1 MAFDIPLDSLPRSL
15 TADDAVEAAY
25 GSELDTVRDKLIQG
39 LSVLVECDK
48 QLTLYLYRAL
58 RARFRAAEARDRRRL
73 QLISGHATSAE
84 DPQNMMTLMQR
95 LLAQL
100 QAAVFSGDAEQVIV
114 LPHLDV
120 LTTTT
125 RSGLSA
131 ETREAAVLLYDNPDA
146 VFVAFKDPSFE
157 LPKVIENLFPVR
169 CSLLGIARER
179 LGHLITRREA
189 RKLTAGA
196 LNPYSLYK
204 YLSGTHAVRCRQ
216 ILGHFHDHVDF
227 DPAAP
232 ETARAIYR
240 EIREM
245 TITADVELPRVDLD
259 RDVGGYGA
267 VKKKLRE
274 EILDLLLAKDRSRD
288 PAQIRHIEEIVP
300 KGMIFHGPPGT
311 GKTFFAKAMATALD
325 ATILIVPGPELKS
338 RWVGQSEANLRRL
351 FAQARR
357 SAPSIIVFDELDSFA
372 AARGTYT
379 GSGVEHSMVNQLLT
393 EMDGFRSEE
402 LVFTVGTTNFVE
414 SLDPALLRPG
424 RFELQVEIPYPDD
437 DDRRAILEIYLK
449 KFDLDAGDEIVEHL
463 VQKTA
468 GLVEIEGS
476 AEADAESRPRASR
489 YTGDHLNAVTRA
501 LKREELRRGQGRMRV
516 TRDDVDRA
524 LGGRDRSV
532 ELQAE
537 EEHAIAVHEAGH
549 AVLAY
554 VLPHCPTIKKVTIA
568 TGDEAALGYVMQ
580 AVRKNKYVTTE
591 DELLDDLCVM
601 LGGRTAERLCLR
613 SVSMGAYNDL
623 QRASHLAR
631 AMVEE
636 LGLSAA
642 IGPRTFPTAHVD
654 DSAQRVSD
662 KTAEVIDAEIDRIL
676 QEQHRRARELL
687 ESHRDQLEALH
698 RLLLKKKT
706 LGLEDIQEV
715 FEHKDFKT
723 PAS

>member
-1 MAFDIPLDSLPRSL
+1 MALEIPIDALPRSL

-25 GSELDTVRDKLIQG
+25 GTELDEVRDKLIQG

-58 RARFRAAEARDRRRL
+58 RSRFRAAGERDRRRL

-100 QAAVFSGDAEQVIV
+100 QEAVFSGDVERVIV

-125 RSGLSA
+125 RSGLSDL
-131 ETREAAVLLYDNPDA
+131 TREAAVLLYDNPDA

-189 RKLTAGA
+189 RKLTTEA

-232 ETARAIYR
+232 ETAAAIYR

-245 TITADVELPRVDLD
+245 TLTADVELPRVDLG
-259 RDVGGYGA
+259 RDVGGYGT

-274 EILDLLLAKDRSRD
+274 EILDLLLVKDRSHD
-288 PAQIRHIEEIVP
+288 DAEIRRIEEIVP

-338 RWVGQSEANLRRL
+338 RWVGESEANLRRL

-357 SAPSIIVFDELDSFA
+357 TAPSIIVFDELDSFA

-437 DDRRAILEIYLK
+437 DDRRAIVEIYLE
-449 KFDLDAGDEIVEHL
+449 KFGLDAGDDIVEHL
-463 VQKTA
+463 VQRTA
-468 GLVEIEGS
+468 GLVEIEG
-476 AEADAESRPRASR
+476 AEHDRPTRAGR
-489 YTGDHLNAVTRA
+489 YTGDHLYAVARA
-501 LKREELRRGQGRMRV
+501 LKREELRRGKGPMTV

-524 LGGRDRSV
+524 LGGRARSV
-532 ELQAE
+532 KLRAE

-601 LGGRTAERLCLR
+601 LGGRAAERLCLR

-636 LGLSAA
+636 LGLSPE
-642 IGPRTFPTAHVD
+642 IGPRTFPPGEAD
-654 DSAQRVSD
+654 DSGPRVSD
-662 KTAEVIDAEIDRIL
+662 KTVEVIDAEIDRIL
-676 QEQHRRARELL
+676 KAQRRRAEELL
-687 ESHRDQLEALH
+687 ERHRDQLDRLH
-698 RLLLKKKT
+698 RLLLEKKT
-706 LGLEDIQEV
+706 LGLEDLEEV
-715 FEHKDFKT
+715 FDHKDFK
-723 PAS
+723 A

>member
-1 MAFDIPLDSLPRSL
+1 MPFEIPLDSLPRSL
-15 TADDAVEAAY
+15 SADDAVEAAY
-25 GSELDTVRDKLIQG
+25 GTELDTVRDKLIQG

-58 RARFRAAEARDRRRL
+58 RSRFRTAEARDSRRL

-84 DPQNMMTLMQR
+84 DPQVLMTLMQR

-100 QAAVFSGDAEQVIV
+100 QEAVFSGDAERVIV

-169 CSLLGIARER
+169 CSLLGLARER
-179 LGHLITRREA
+179 LAHLITRREA
-189 RKLTAGA
+189 RKLTADT

-216 ILGHFHDHVDF
+216 ILGHFQDHVDY

-232 ETARAIYR
+232 ESAAEIYR
-240 EIREM
+240 EIRQM
-245 TITADVELPRVDLD
+245 TVSGDVELPRVDLD
-259 RDVGGYGA
+259 RDVGGYDA

-274 EILDLLLAKDRSRD
+274 EILDLLLAKDKSRD
-288 PAQIRHIEEIVP
+288 PTEIRHIEEIVP
-300 KGMIFHGPPGT
+300 KGLIFHGPPGT

-351 FAQARR
+351 FAQARAA
-357 SAPSIIVFDELDSFA
+357 APSIIVFDELDSFA

-379 GSGVEHSMVNQLLT
+379 SSGVEHSMVNQLLT

-402 LVFTVGTTNFVE
+402 LVFTIGTTNFVE

-424 RFELQVEIPYPDD
+424 RFELQIEIPYPQD
-437 DDRRAILEIYLK
+437 DDRRAILEIYLR
-449 KFDLDAGDEIVEHL
+449 KFGIEADDEIVEHL

-468 GLVEIEGS
+468 GLVEIGS
-476 AEADAESRPRASR
+476 ASGAEVEGRLRASR
-489 YTGDHLNAVTRA
+489 FTGDHLYAVVRA
-501 LKREELRRGQGRMRV
+501 LKREELRRGQGRLAV

-532 ELQAE
+532 KLQAE
-537 EEHAIAVHEAGH
+537 EERAIAVHEAGH

-568 TGDEAALGYVMQ
+568 TGDEATLGYVMQ
-580 AVRKNKYVTTE
+580 AVRKNKYITTE

-601 LGGRTAERLCLR
+601 LGGRTAEQLCLR

-631 AMVEE
+631 LMVEE
-636 LGLSAA
+636 LGLSAV
-642 IGPRTFPTAHVD
+642 IGPRTFLPAGD
-654 DSAQRVSD
+654 EGSGPRVSE
-662 KTAEVIDAEIDRIL
+662 KTFEVIDTEIDRIL
-676 QEQHRRARELL
+676 KFQHRRAEELL
-687 ESHRDQLEALH
+687 ERYRDQLEALH
-698 RLLLKKKT
+698 RLLLEKKT
-706 LGLEDIQEV
+706 LGLEEIQGV
-715 FEHKDFKT
+715 FDHKNFKT
-723 PAS
+723 HDT